1 MTDLPP
7 RFAAV
12 DALRGLAMVWMT
24 VFHFCFDLN
33 HFGLFSANFYAD
45 PFWTVQRACIVG
57 LFVFTAGLG
66 QALAVHPGQDW
77 PRFWKRWRQV
87 AGGALLVSAGSYAMY
102 PQSFIYFGILHGI
115 ALMLIVVR
123 FTAGLGRWLWPL
135 GALAIA
141 MPLIAVYA
149 YSAGAR
155 VGFLDGM
162 AFHWLG
168 LVSHKPVTEDYA
180 PLFPWMG
187 AMWWGMACGQWLLQ
201 RRPAWLQAVSA
212 HAPRPLAVLGRW
224 SLSYYL
230 LHQPVLI
237 GGLMLISW
245 VR

>member
-1 MTDLPP
+1 
-7 RFAAV
+7 
-12 DALRGLAMVWMT
+12 
-24 VFHFCFDLN
+24 
-33 HFGLFSANFYAD
+33 
-45 PFWTVQRACIVG
+45 
-57 LFVFTAGLG
+57 
-66 QALAVHPGQDW
+66 
-77 PRFWKRWRQV
+77 
-87 AGGALLVSAGSYAMY
+87 
-102 PQSFIYFGILHGI
+102 
-115 ALMLIVVR
+115 
-123 FTAGLGRWLWPL
+123 
-135 GALAIA
+135 
-141 MPLIAVYA
+141 
-149 YSAGAR
+149 
-155 VGFLDGM
+155 M